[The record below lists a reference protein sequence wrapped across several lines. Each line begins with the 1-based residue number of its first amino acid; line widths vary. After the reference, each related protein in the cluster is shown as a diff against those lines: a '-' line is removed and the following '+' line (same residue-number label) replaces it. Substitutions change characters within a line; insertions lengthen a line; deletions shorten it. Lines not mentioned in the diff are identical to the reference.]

1 MNITVTA
8 EQIQNDEITAQ
19 VSIPAATVDAAIT
32 EAYKTFAQRYRFQGF
47 RKGRAPRP
55 VIDGIVGRDAVRAE
69 ATNEIL
75 QEALPIVIDELDI
88 VPVGDPSFPNATDL
102 VKDHEDFVPPFVAK
116 IVPVH
121 ELKSYEDF
129 TVRMPP
135 LEATDAEIDREI
147 DTFLSYQT
155 RFENIDQDRGVL
167 DNDFVRASVENIKG
181 CKGIDGENKYFNVG
195 SSQIPKGFSEGLIGM
210 RAGEEKEITWT
221 DVHEHGKHTHEAEC
235 ACKVTIQGIQ
245 KIVTPELTDEFCKKT
260 YGFDTIEEFRT
271 EIAGEIEAEKRSKY
285 RSLLEDRVA
294 EEAAKRLGDI
304 EIPEQYEK
312 DIYQENAQAFLNNL
326 EEQGMTLD
334 NYLLLNGININD
346 FMAELARQ
354 GRARARQT
362 IALDAIAAHLGFDV
376 TDEDIRKEFIK
387 ADVAEENLDVA
398 IENFRGTGRMPAIRA
413 AVKRN
418 KAIEWLCDN
427 SEVETRDEVGEFVAQ
442 MKKDFENATEEERR
456 DTLDIVQENLA
467 VSGIET
473 DKISD
478 APAAEEPA
486 EAEAAEKPETAEEP
500 AEAEP
505 EATEEPSAEE

>member
-75 QEALPIVIDELDI
+75 QEALPIILDELDI

-102 VKDHEDFVPPFVAK
+102 VKDHEDFVTPFTAK
-116 IVPVH
+116 IVPTH
-121 ELKSYEDF
+121 ELNSYEDF

-135 LEATDAEIDREI
+135 LEATEAEIDREI
-147 DTFLSYQT
+147 ETFLSYQT
-155 RFENIDQDRGVL
+155 RFEDIDQDRAVVN
-167 DNDFVRASVENIKG
+167 NDFVRASVENIKG
-181 CKGIDGENKYFNVG
+181 CKGIDGDNKYFNVG
-195 SSQIPKGFSEGLIGM
+195 SSQIPKGFSDGLIGM

-260 YGFDTIEEFRT
+260 YGFDTIEEFRA
-271 EIAGEIEAEKRSKY
+271 EIAGELEAEKRSKY
-285 RSLLEDRVA
+285 RGLLEERVA

-312 DIYQENAQAFLNNL
+312 DVYQENAQAFLNNL

-334 NYLLLNGININD
+334 NYLYLNGIGIND
-346 FMAELARQ
+346 FMADLARQ
-354 GRARARQT
+354 GRARARQS
-362 IALDAIAAHLGFDV
+362 IALDAIAAHLGFEV
-376 TDEDIRKEFIK
+376 TDEDVRNEFIK
-387 ADVAEENLDVA
+387 AEVDEENLDTA

-413 AVKRN
+413 AVRRN
-418 KAIEWLCDN
+418 KAVEWLCDN
-427 SEVETRDEVGEFVAQ
+427 AEVEIRDEVGEFVSQ
-442 MKKDFENATEEERR
+442 MQKDFENATEEERR

-467 VSGIET
+467 ASGVET

-478 APAAEEPA
+478 APADE
-486 EAEAAEKPETAEEP
+486 PETAEEP
-500 AEAEP
+500 AEVEAVEEPAEAEP
-505 EATEEPSAEE
+505 EVAEEPAAEE